1 MGHAFLF
8 LCMRFFV
15 VATAAAKND
24 IWILQNANTGNQ
36 ILLSPQPDRFFFLLL
51 KIVHLFWDVSHCY
64 FKDCILR
71 WCVHWSLW
79 SACVQLVFWQRFPGT
94 QGTEKTNKQ
103 TNTHTEMQKEW
114 QRHTD
119 RYRERETETERWS
132 HRDRERE
139 KDRPLTIFEN
149 WCCARTRL

>member
-1 MGHAFLF
+1 MLSCFFACVFLLLPLLLLKMTF
-8 LCMRFFV
+8 EYYKMLTLEIRFYFPHSL
-15 VATAAAKND
+15 
-24 IWILQNANTGNQ
+24 IG
-36 ILLSPQPDRFFFLLL
+36 FFFLLL

-64 FKDCILR
+64 FKDCILW